1 MLNGAGRFKPNDP
14 EAAAAEAARAAVA
27 AAGREEQEGLVEKL
41 KAFLTKGVIYGSFFV
56 TKQPARIEQVLRQVY
71 PIDNSNVDAE
81 LVESIR
87 FPADTSPNCAE
98 VFFRVITKNGSGPAA
113 FIDDLLPKL
122 TAAKIPLSLVW
133 GESDPWIRPAA
144 ADKIQSL
151 KPDTQRVSI
160 DAGHCPHDEAPEA
173 VNKALSAFMAGIDA

>member
-1 MLNGAGRFKPNDP
+1 MARRL
-14 EAAAAEAARAAVA
+14 AAALLLALCVA
-27 AAGREEQEGLVEKL
+27 FRTPRLGR
-41 KAFLTKGVIYGSFFV
+41 T
-56 TKQPARIEQVLRQVY
+56 
-71 PIDNSNVDAE
+71 
-81 LVESIR
+81 
-87 FPADTSPNCAE
+87 
-98 VFFRVITKNGSGPAA
+98 
-113 FIDDLLPKL
+113 LPKL